1 MISKEDFIVLKH
13 YLKEGL
19 SKTAIAGK
27 LGINRRTVHRY
38 LRSDKTEP
46 GYGPRPPKPGL
57 LDSFREYIIGR
68 LKIYPELTAV
78 RLMEEIIP
86 LGYKGKYSI
95 VKRFVRQQRPPRP
108 LQIEALFEVSP
119 GEQAQVDFATFMS
132 PFGAV
137 YALLVVLSW
146 SRYLWVRF
154 YYHQDQLTV
163 LDGLHRAFISFGG
176 VPGSLLFDRM
186 KTAVARSESDGKA
199 VFNEEMLRFAAH
211 YGFRPVAC
219 RPYRAKTKGRVERAV
234 SYLRQSFYYGRVFR
248 DLEDLNK
255 QAETWLANT
264 ANRRIHATTKEIPAD
279 RLQREID
286 RLRPLNPDTFT
297 PVLMVGRRISKD
309 GYVSYNGNDYSI
321 PEGMGKAEVIV
332 KASLEEVGLYQDD
345 RLLALH
351 PVVQGRGQRR
361 LAPGHR
367 RDLRP
372 ALRPQDTST
381 GPTDEYI
388 QVEHRSLDIYEEVLR

>member
-1 MISKEDFIVLKH
+1 LISKEDFIVLNH

-19 SKTAIAGK
+19 SKTAIAEK

-38 LRSDKTEP
+38 LRGDKTEP
-46 GYGPRPPKPGL
+46 SYGPRPPKPSL
-57 LDSFREYIIGR
+57 LGPFREYIIGR

-95 VKRFVRQQRPPRP
+95 VKQFVRRHRPPQP
-108 LQIEALFEVSP
+108 LQIETRYEVSP
-119 GEQAQVDFATFMS
+119 GEQAQVDFATFKS
-132 PFGAV
+132 LFGTV

-146 SRYLWVRF
+146 SRYLWVKF

-163 LDGLHRAFISFGG
+163 LDGLHRAFVSFGG

-199 VFNEEMLRFAAH
+199 VFNEELLRFAAH
-211 YGFRPVAC
+211 HGFHPRAC

-255 QAETWLANT
+255 QAETWLTNT
-264 ANRRIHATTKEIPAD
+264 ANRRIHATTKEIPAE
-279 RLQREID
+279 RLRQEIS
-286 RLRPLNPDTFT
+286 RLRPLNPEIYT
-297 PVLMVGRRISKD
+297 PLITVGRRISKD
-309 GYVSYNGNDYSI
+309 GYISYNGNDYSI
-321 PEGMGKAEVIV
+321 PEGLGKAEIVV

-345 RLLALH
+345 NLLALH
-351 PVVQGRGQRR
+351 PVLEGRGQRR

-372 ALRPQDTST
+372 ALRRPAIST
-381 GPTDEYI
+381 EPTDEYI
-388 QVEHRSLDIYEEVLR
+388 QVERRSLDIYEEVLR

>member
-1 MISKEDFIVLKH
+1 LISKEDFIVLSH

-19 SKTAIAGK
+19 SKTAIADK

-38 LRSDKTEP
+38 LKSDKKEP
-46 GYGPRPPKPGL
+46 GYGPRPPKVGL
-57 LDSFREYIIGR
+57 LDPFKEYIIGR

-95 VKRFVRQQRPPRP
+95 IKRFVRKQRPPRP
-108 LQIEALFEVSP
+108 LPIEVRYEVSP
-119 GEQAQVDFATFMS
+119 GEQAQVDFATFKS
-132 PFGAV
+132 PFGTL

-163 LDGLHRAFISFGG
+163 LDGLHRAFVSFGG

-186 KTAVARSESDGKA
+186 KTAVVRSESNGKA

-211 YGFRPVAC
+211 YGFQPRAC

-234 SYLRQSFYYGRVFR
+234 SYLRRSFYYGRVFR
-248 DLEDLNK
+248 NLEELNR
-255 QAETWLANT
+255 QLEGWLADT
-264 ANRRIHATTKEIPAD
+264 ANRRIHATTREIPAE
-279 RLQREID
+279 RLKKEIGY
-286 RLRPLNPDTFT
+286 LRPLNKETYT
-297 PVLMVGRRISKD
+297 PIITVGRRISKD

-321 PEGMGKAEVIV
+321 PEGLGKAEIMVR
-332 KASLEEVGLYQDD
+332 ASLEEVGLYQDD

-351 PVVQGRGQRR
+351 PVMEGRGKRR

-367 RDLRP
+367 RGFKPNRGCEVS
-372 ALRPQDTST
+372 QT
-381 GPTDEYI
+381 TDEYI
-388 QVEHRSLDIYEEVLR
+388 QVERRSLDIYEGVLK